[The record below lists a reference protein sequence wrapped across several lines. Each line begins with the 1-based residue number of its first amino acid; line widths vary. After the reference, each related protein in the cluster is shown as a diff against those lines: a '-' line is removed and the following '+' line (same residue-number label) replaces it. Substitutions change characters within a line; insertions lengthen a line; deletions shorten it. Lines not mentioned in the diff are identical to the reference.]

1 MKKRTLLILLIV
13 AISILYLIIGFKIY
27 NFIMSIKSAI
37 KGWDKYT
44 IYKEFGISLF
54 IRPAI
59 EILLL
64 SAVAVIFTII
74 TVALKNRE
82 RLTAT
87 SVCEFEQRKE
97 KEKKKRQKKILQL
110 TAKIEELN
118 KKDDE

>member
-13 AISILYLIIGFKIY
+13 AISILYLIIGFNIY
-27 NFIMSIKSAI
+27 TFVMSIRITVKR
-37 KGWDKYT
+37 WDIFKAL
-44 IYKEFGISLF
+44 GISRF
-54 IRPAI
+54 IQPTI

-74 TVALKNRE
+74 AVALNKRE
-82 RLTAT
+82 KLTFT